1 MIFVMSDVMNLD
13 EKKRPEL
20 PCAKR
25 ADENDSWLR
34 LMVTNPMN
42 GVMSTFSNDIVE
54 LGKQED
60 DEKETGTHWSEPENP

>member
-20 PCAKR
+20 PSAKR

-54 LGKQED
+54 LGKQDD
-60 DEKETGTHWSEPENP
+60 DEKKSDKPWPEPESR

>member
-54 LGKQED
+54 LGKQ

>member
-1 MIFVMSDVMNLD
+1 MIFMMSDVMNLH

-42 GVMSTFSNDIVE
+42 GIMSTFSNDIVE
-54 LGKQED
+54 LGRQEND
-60 DEKETGTHWSEPENP
+60 QRDADSRWPEPESL

>member
-1 MIFVMSDVMNLD
+1 MIVVMRKLMNPDV
-13 EKKRPEL
+13 KKRPEL

-60 DEKETGTHWSEPENP
+60 SETETDSNWLDSEDS